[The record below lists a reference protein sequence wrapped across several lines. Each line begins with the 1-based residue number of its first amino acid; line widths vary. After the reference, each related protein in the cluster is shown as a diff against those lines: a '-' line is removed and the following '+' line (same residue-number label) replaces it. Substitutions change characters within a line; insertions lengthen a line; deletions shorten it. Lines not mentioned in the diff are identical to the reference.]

1 MTASDKTFTG
11 SIAQVYDRL
20 VPMIFEPYARDLAQR
35 IKGHNP
41 GDLLETAAGTGAVTG
56 ALASLLPDTD
66 RNRLNEPMLAQA
78 KRASPVIL
86 KSCGSRPTR
95 SPCPLMM
102 DALMSLPV
110 SSA

>member
-11 SIAQVYDRL
+11 SIAQVYDRLL

-41 GDLLETAAGTGAVTG
+41 GDVRETAAGTGAATG
-56 ALASLLPDTD
+56 ALASL
-66 RNRLNEPMLAQA
+66 
-78 KRASPVIL
+78 SPVIL